1 MNYRSWQDITLFKDE
16 KQALENPIQIIV
28 VFLSAVPLL
37 KTLLGL
43 PVYFCIPSY
52 SIMSQSQCKAI
63 CWNHLRSQVTGSL
76 SLERWKCL
84 NTFILQVFW
93 AAHIT
98 LFPST
103 IFFFHACLYSSL
115 WLCFLS
121 QCHSKLNI
129 FPPIKSVIFA
139 FGMCCHSSSCL
150 MIIVFT

>member
-1 MNYRSWQDITLFKDE
+1 MNYRSWRDITLFKDE

-103 IFFFHACLYSSL
+103 IFFSMPVYIPPSGFVSCL
-115 WLCFLS
+115 
-121 QCHSKLNI
+121 CHSKLNI